1 MKCRVCRA
9 AGERR
14 PGQWGQEPPTVRT
27 RLGGTGAGVQ
37 EGAGV
42 LLVKQH
48 VLPTA
53 QSAVSRAG
61 PSGTCRGKPQAGP
74 QEVVSS
80 HSAVPTRSFDI
91 RFLILPS
98 WPAAHC
104 WGLCRPTPA
113 PRKQEHNTSGRRI
126 SSTRRPW
133 LSQDWA
139 LLFPGRVIHSWQS
152 QGPPAHTWGGCVSHD
167 LGHPRPPPGTPCP
180 QQLQGGRGQRG
191 QRAGRWAG
199 TQKPPSPINWK
210 EGWKK
215 EPSAATKERKRNSST
230 RNNHES
236 NM

>member
-1 MKCRVCRA
+1 MRGGLGSGGRNHPQSGPGWGVQGPGCRRELGCSWSNSTSCPLRRA
-9 AGERR
+9 PCPGLGPLGLAEGSPRPAPRR
-14 PGQWGQEPPTVRT
+14 WSPPTA
-27 RLGGTGAGVQ
+27 LCPPGASTSASSYCP
-37 EGAGV
+37 AGR
-42 LLVKQH
+42 
-48 VLPTA
+48 LPTA
-53 QSAVSRAG
+53 GGSAD
-61 PSGTCRGKPQAGP
+61 PP
-74 QEVVSS
+74 
-80 HSAVPTRSFDI
+80 
-91 RFLILPS
+91 LP
-98 WPAAHC
+98 PGRHQ
-104 WGLCRPTPA
+104 
-113 PRKQEHNTSGRRI
+113 QEHNTSGRRI